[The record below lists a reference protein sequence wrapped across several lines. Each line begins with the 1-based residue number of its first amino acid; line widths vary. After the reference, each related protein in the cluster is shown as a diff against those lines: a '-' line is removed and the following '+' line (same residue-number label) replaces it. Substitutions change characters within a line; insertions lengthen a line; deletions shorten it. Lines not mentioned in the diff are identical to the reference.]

1 MSTRRETSHVPSA
14 GYDEHSLDDFLT
26 CTDAIILFLNPLTM
40 KIEKASKGAIEFYGW
55 SRGELVGKNLRDIEL
70 LDEAAIRK
78 KFKKILSSHHGRFFV
93 KHRTA
98 DGKIADMEV
107 FLSFLPRKP
116 QPLLCSVMY
125 DITEKERTEDRLR
138 KLSLEITR
146 IEERER
152 KQFASYLHDEVGQ
165 NLALLRM
172 KLEALSYSVPA
183 LLSDQ
188 TFEQVYDLIDRII
201 EQTRSMTFD
210 LSPPV
215 LSRFGLSSAL
225 RDEGEKIC
233 REHGL
238 AFVFAGEEIP
248 SMPDDERMFI
258 FRCAQELMRNCVRH
272 ARAHR
277 MELSLRNEGSRM
289 VLRLVDDGIGFDAAS
304 LDESKTCRSFGLFS
318 VRERV
323 QAIGGALIIESRI
336 GEGTRIDLIAPID

>member
-1 MSTRRETSHVPSA
+1 
-14 GYDEHSLDDFLT
+14 
-26 CTDAIILFLNPLTM
+26 
-40 KIEKASKGAIEFYGW
+40 
-55 SRGELVGKNLRDIEL
+55 
-70 LDEAAIRK
+70 
-78 KFKKILSSHHGRFFV
+78 
-93 KHRTA
+93 
-98 DGKIADMEV
+98 MEV

-172 KLEALSYSVPA
+172 KLEAISCSSPSLSGNA
-183 LLSDQ
+183 FD
-188 TFEQVYDLIDRII
+188 QVYDLIDRII
-201 EQTRSMTFD
+201 EQTRSMTFE

-248 SMPDDERMFI
+248 SMPDDERILI

-272 ARAHR
+272 AKAHR

-289 VLRLVDDGIGFDAAS
+289 VLRLVDDGIGFDVAS
-304 LDESKTCRSFGLFS
+304 LDNSKTCRSFGLFS

>member
-1 MSTRRETSHVPSA
+1 MR
-14 GYDEHSLDDFLT
+14 
-26 CTDAIILFLNPLTM
+26 
-40 KIEKASKGAIEFYGW
+40 IEKASKGAVEFYGW
-55 SRGELVGKNLRDIEL
+55 SQGELIGKDLRDIEL
-70 LDEAAIRK
+70 LDEAAIRE
-78 KFKKILSSHHGRFFV
+78 KFTKISSSHHGHFFV

-125 DITEKERTEDRLR
+125 DITEKKRTEDRLR

-165 NLALLRM
+165 NLALLKM
-172 KLEALSYSVPA
+172 KLEAISCASLS
-183 LLSDQ
+183 LSGNA
-188 TFEQVYDLIDRII
+188 FGHVYDLIDRII
-201 EQTRSMTFD
+201 EQTRSMTFE

-238 AFVFAGEEIP
+238 VFVFTGEEIP
-248 SMPDDERMFI
+248 SMSDDERILI

-272 ARAHR
+272 AKAHR

-304 LDESKTCRSFGLFS
+304 LDKTKTCRSFGLFS